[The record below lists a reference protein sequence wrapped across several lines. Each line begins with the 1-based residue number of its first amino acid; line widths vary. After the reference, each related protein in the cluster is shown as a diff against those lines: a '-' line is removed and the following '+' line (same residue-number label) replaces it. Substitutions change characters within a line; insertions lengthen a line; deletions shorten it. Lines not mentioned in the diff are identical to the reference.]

1 MGEVIFIRE
10 KLTKKLMFIK
20 VAIYRHVHLM
30 GIIQALRSNISHIY
44 YTLTRVGSRR
54 LERGI
59 EKGA

>member
-30 GIIQALRSNISHIY
+30 GII
-44 YTLTRVGSRR
+44 
-54 LERGI
+54 
-59 EKGA
+59 

>member
-1 MGEVIFIRE
+1 MGEVIFIRK

-30 GIIQALRSNISHIY
+30 GIIKTLHINISHISY
-44 YTLTRVGSRR
+44 SLTRVVSRR

-59 EKGA
+59 EKEA